1 MVRMSKPTHIKLTV
15 TEQEAREIDAAVSAG
30 YGQSRADLCRIAM
43 IQYIQRLARGE
54 ARP

>member
-1 MVRMSKPTHIKLTV
+1 MTKDTAMM
-15 TEQEAREIDAAVSAG
+15 EEAKRVSARR
-30 YGQSRADLCRIAM
+30 RADLCRIAM